1 MKNKCKDEDAYIKK
15 EHMDIIVSVVETEVC
30 DGGFRAELIV
40 VSLSLH
46 YGQRF
51 VGIYSGVFNMGT
63 GDKPIL

>member
-1 MKNKCKDEDAYIKK
+1 MNNKCEDKDAYIIK
-15 EHMDIIVSVVETEVC
+15 EHMDIIAGVAETEAC

-51 VGIYSGVFNMGT
+51 VGIYSGGFNMGT
-63 GDKPIL
+63 GDELIL

>member
-1 MKNKCKDEDAYIKK
+1 MKNKCKGEDAYIKK
-15 EHMDIIVSVVETEVC
+15 EHMDIIAGVLETEVC